1 MSATPS
7 SSPARSSAHRPALHR
22 HFHRLAWLACA
33 LAFGVIVFGAFVRL
47 SNAGLSCPDWPTCYG
62 RASWPTATTHVVDH
76 AATAIRPV
84 EVHKAWREQ
93 LHRMLAGSL
102 GVLVLA
108 LALLAARRRRFGVAT
123 IVSSA
128 LLVAVSIV
136 LYMRAHYA
144 AAAVLAGIGEAAL
157 LFAALRWSSVDASR
171 QDFARVTTLTLA
183 TIIFQA
189 LLGMWT
195 VTWLL
200 KPVVVMGHLLGG
212 LLTFALLTW
221 TAWQA
226 TDIPIRVGDARLL
239 RRLLVVGLGLL
250 GLQIALGGWTSANYA
265 ALACG
270 TDFPTCVG
278 KWWPPHDFREGF
290 VLWRGVGV
298 DYEGGVL
305 DGASRIAIQLA
316 HRMMAAVVFLYV
328 GWLSLRLLR
337 SPGLRGAGALLGGL
351 LVVQVC
357 LGIANVK
364 LALPLQVAVL
374 HNAGAALL
382 LFVLVGLVARI
393 RAPGA

>member
-1 MSATPS
+1 MSATFPTATTG
-7 SSPARSSAHRPALHR
+7 PGVHR

-62 RASWPTATTHVVDH
+62 RATWPTASTHVIDH

-84 EVHKAWREQ
+84 EIHKAWREQ
-93 LHRMLAGSL
+93 LHRMLAGTLGSL
-102 GVLVLA
+102 VFV
-108 LALLAARRRRFGVAT
+108 LALLAVRRRRFGIATVA
-123 IVSSA
+123 VA
-128 LLVAVSIV
+128 AALVAVSIG
-136 LYMRAHYA
+136 LYMRAQYLPA
-144 AAAVLAGIGEAAL
+144 GLLAGAGEALL
-157 LFAALRWSSVDASR
+157 LFAALRWSNV
-171 QDFARVTTLTLA
+171 DFARVSTLTLA

-212 LLTFALLTW
+212 LLTFALLAW
-221 TAWQA
+221 TAWNA
-226 TDIPIRVGDARLL
+226 TDVPIRVPDARLL
-239 RRLLVVGLGLL
+239 RRLLVVALALL
-250 GLQIALGGWTSANYA
+250 AVQIALGGWTSSNYA

-278 KWWPPHDFREGF
+278 KWWPPHDFRQGF

-316 HRMMAAVVFLYV
+316 HRMMAGVVFLYV
-328 GWLSLRLLR
+328 LWLSLRLVR
-337 SPGLRGAGALLGGL
+337 TPGMRGSGVLLGS
-351 LVVQVC
+351 LVVAQVG

-364 LALPLQVAVL
+364 LALPLHVAVL

-382 LFVLVGLVARI
+382 LFVLVELVARI
-393 RAPGA
+393 RAPDA

>member
-1 MSATPS
+1 MSATFPTATTG
-7 SSPARSSAHRPALHR
+7 PGVHR

-62 RASWPTATTHVVDH
+62 RATWPTASTHVIDH

-84 EVHKAWREQ
+84 EIHKAWREQ
-93 LHRMLAGSL
+93 LHRMLAGTL
-102 GVLVLA
+102 GTLVFV
-108 LALLAARRRRFGVAT
+108 LALLAVRRRRFG
-123 IVSSA
+123 IVTVVSA
-128 LLVAVSIV
+128 AALVAASIF
-136 LYMRAHYA
+136 LYMRARYLPA
-144 AAAVLAGIGEAAL
+144 GLLAGTGETLL
-157 LFAALRWSSVDASR
+157 LFAALRWSNV
-171 QDFARVTTLTLA
+171 DFARVSTLTLA

-212 LLTFALLTW
+212 LLTFALLAW
-221 TAWQA
+221 TAWNA
-226 TDIPIRVGDARLL
+226 TDVPIRVPDVRHA
-239 RRLLVVGLGLL
+239 RRLLVVAIALL
-250 GLQIALGGWTSANYA
+250 AVQIALGGWTSSNYA

-278 KWWPPHDFREGF
+278 KWWPPHDFGQGF

-316 HRMMAAVVFLYV
+316 HRMMAGVVFLYLL
-328 GWLSLRLLR
+328 WLSLRLLR
-337 SPGLRGAGALLGGL
+337 TPGLRGAGALLGGL
-351 LVVQVC
+351 AITQVG

-364 LALPLQVAVL
+364 LALPLHVAVL

-382 LFVLVGLVARI
+382 LFVLVGLAARI
-393 RAPGA
+393 RALDA